1 MKKIRLE
8 EVKMGM
14 FTFAESTIA
23 LLLLLNVLKI
33 RMQPWRKTKFMKIF
47 KS

>member
-1 MKKIRLE
+1 MKEISLVE
-8 EVKMGM
+8 DKMGM
-14 FTFAESTIA
+14 FTFTKSTIA

-33 RMQPWRKTKFMKIF
+33 RMQPWRKKKFMKIF